1 MAKSSDVQSAGF
13 RTSAPFSLSPSFP
26 LISAFW
32 NGYATLLDMQRQN
45 FAAPAMRQRALGNIE
60 LGEAEHVIPVPR
72 EELQIGKR
80 QVMSSKAFRV
90 RTTVKEVP
98 VEEHL
103 DLRTESVV
111 IERRPST
118 SPPGSDVFQESL
130 VEVHEMHEEPV
141 VAKVVRQDEE
151 VVISKAVGTRRTT
164 IRDVVRET
172 HVEVDGETDH
182 EGAEPESKR
191 ELALL
196 DAAADKPENARSQT
210 RAEPTKNRR

>member
-1 MAKSSDVQSAGF
+1 
-13 RTSAPFSLSPSFP
+13 
-26 LISAFW
+26 
-32 NGYATLLDMQRQN
+32 
-45 FAAPAMRQRALGNIE
+45 MRQRAPSNLEFGQ
-60 LGEAEHVIPVPR
+60 AEHVIPVPR

-98 VEEHL
+98 VEEHV

-118 SPPGSDVFQESL
+118 SPPGSDAFQESL

-141 VAKVVRQDEE
+141 VAKVVRQGEE
-151 VVISKAVGTRRTT
+151 VVISKAVGTRRAT

-172 HVEVDGETDH
+172 HVEVDGETGH
-182 EGAEPESKR
+182 EAVEPEPKR
-191 ELALL
+191 ELAQL
-196 DAAADKPENARSQT
+196 DTAADKPGKARSQT